1 MGSTPN
7 PRRPFGRRFEAAIFM
22 ADNRRRHL
30 TPAPI
35 GINTNGDPRLLP

>member
-7 PRRPFGRRFEAAIFM
+7 PHRPFGRRFEAAIFM

-30 TPAPI
+30 TPMPI
-35 GINTNGDPRLLP
+35 GIIVNGDLRLSP